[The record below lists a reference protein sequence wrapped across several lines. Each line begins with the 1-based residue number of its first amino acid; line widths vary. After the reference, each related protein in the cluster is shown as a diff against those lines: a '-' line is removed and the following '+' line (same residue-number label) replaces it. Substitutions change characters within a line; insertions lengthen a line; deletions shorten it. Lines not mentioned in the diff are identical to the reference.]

1 MLNIGFGNLSWQDTS
16 LKHFLAAQFPNA
28 PSLDCE
34 KTAFPKGFNAWS
46 LQNAGIAVEFTD
58 EFADHLKLVR
68 DGDRETV
75 LVFRQVG
82 FLEVQVDRFVSSIP
96 PFTIMKSHL
105 TVW

>member
-1 MLNIGFGNLSWQDTS
+1 M
-16 LKHFLAAQFPNA
+16 
-28 PSLDCE
+28 
-34 KTAFPKGFNAWS
+34 
-46 LQNAGIAVEFTD
+46 EFTD